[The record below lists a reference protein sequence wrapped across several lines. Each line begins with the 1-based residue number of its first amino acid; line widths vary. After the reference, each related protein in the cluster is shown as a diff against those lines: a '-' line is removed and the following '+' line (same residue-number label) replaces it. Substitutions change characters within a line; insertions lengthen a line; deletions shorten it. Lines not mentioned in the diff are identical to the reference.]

1 MKENLDDIVSGA
13 FSNAKS
19 DAPPSFVW
27 DSIDNELQDSKIDD
41 LARDGFQNI
50 EAERAPNS
58 VWDDVQDQLDIDR
71 VWNRI
76 SLKLSKSS
84 NWNFLRYASIFAIIL
99 IPFYLDFNT
108 SHKTLLTGL
117 DTFSIESS
125 REINESKKTKDILRH
140 SEELLTSINESDNIE
155 PNGVFNSSSS
165 HNQVELNVPS
175 DNELEPLISV
185 QEDKT
190 LKNQLEINRESI
202 ELLAT
207 SGLSNKRIIEIDI
220 KKRKQFSKWSV
231 GLTGAIENTWLLN
244 NNTRRGF
251 DVNSTI
257 ENKLSFGY
265 SAGIFFDYRWHRNF
279 SVKVEYSFL
288 SKANQNY
295 RLYNNGE
302 YQIKNNQF
310 HSQRFGIL
318 VGWNSTPKPDKLL
331 YSTVLRGGLYY
342 SRITDSYAHT
352 NGVIT
357 ELNNYKQ
364 NDLGVRLELGQ
375 RIQVKQIGI
384 ELGIRSDIG
393 VLNIAKSNAQ
403 IPSKLNQSHLMSG
416 GVYIKLS
423 YNF

>member
-1 MKENLDDIVSGA
+1 MKENLDDIVSSA

-19 DAPPSFVW
+19 NSPPSFIW

-41 LARDGFQNI
+41 LARDGFNNL
-50 EAERAPNS
+50 ESERAPDT
-58 VWDDVQDQLDIDR
+58 VWENVQDQLDIDR
-71 VWNRI
+71 VWDRI
-76 SLKLSKSS
+76 SLKLSKTRD
-84 NWNFLRYASIFAIIL
+84 WNFLRYASIFAIIL

-108 SHKTLLTGL
+108 SYKTLLTGL
-117 DTFSIESS
+117 DSISVEGSS
-125 REINESKKTKDILRH
+125 EINESKTEDISRH
-140 SEELLTSINESDNIE
+140 SEELITSIDEPDNIE
-155 PNGVFNSSSS
+155 LNDVFKRSKN
-165 HNQVELNVPS
+165 HDQVEINVPS
-175 DNELEPLISV
+175 DKELKLLTPV
-185 QEDKT
+185 QENKA
-190 LKNQLEINRESI
+190 LNSQLEINRENI
-202 ELLAT
+202 ELLAP
-207 SGLSNKRIIEIDI
+207 SGLFKKGIVEIDI

-265 SAGIFFDYRWHRNF
+265 SAGVFFDYKWHRNF
-279 SVKVEYSFL
+279 GITVEYSFV
-288 SKANQNY
+288 SKANKNY

-310 HSQRFGIL
+310 HSQRFGII

-331 YSTVLRGGLYY
+331 YSTVLRSGLYY
-342 SRITDSYAHT
+342 SRITDSYEYT

-384 ELGIRSDIG
+384 ELGLRSDIG
-393 VLNIAKSNAQ
+393 VLNITKSNSL

-416 GVYIKLS
+416 GVYLKLS